1 MVQQPILAYG
11 PESISELA
19 EYFENHQFHMKHLMV
34 EIACRSALQTTSAG
48 SQPVVAAEPTGSP

>member
-11 PESISELA
+11 PESISELT

-34 EIACRSALQTTSAG
+34 EIACRSALETSSAA
-48 SQPVVAAEPTGSP
+48 SQPVVAVEPQDSP